1 MTVQPSRG
9 FSRENRWQLGRALR
23 AWLSS
28 RLFARQLADFLL
40 LWLVFK
46 GANGFTAIKAGLSPL
61 GFRPGTEAVA
71 LTFECLALF
80 VFMRRDRETLL
91 LASLGLD
98 LPLILLPFALLHT
111 TLSLALSAFA

>member
-1 MTVQPSRG
+1 VTVQPSRG
-9 FSRENRWQLGRALR
+9 FSHENRWQPGRVLR

-28 RLFARQLADFLL
+28 RLFARQLVDFLL

-46 GANGFTAIKAGLSPL
+46 GANGFTAVRAGLSPL

-71 LTFECLALF
+71 LTFECLALL
-80 VFMRRDRETLL
+80 VFMRRHRETLL

-111 TLSLALSAFA
+111 TLSLALSALA

>member
-1 MTVQPSRG
+1 MTVEPSRG
-9 FSRENRWQLGRALR
+9 SGREHRWRPGRALR

-28 RLFARQLADFLL
+28 PLFARQLADFLL

-46 GANGFTAIKAGLSPL
+46 GANGYTAVKAGLSPL

-71 LTFECLALF
+71 LTFECLALL
-80 VFMRRDRETLL
+80 VFMRRHRETLL

-111 TLSLALSAFA
+111 TLSLAVSALA